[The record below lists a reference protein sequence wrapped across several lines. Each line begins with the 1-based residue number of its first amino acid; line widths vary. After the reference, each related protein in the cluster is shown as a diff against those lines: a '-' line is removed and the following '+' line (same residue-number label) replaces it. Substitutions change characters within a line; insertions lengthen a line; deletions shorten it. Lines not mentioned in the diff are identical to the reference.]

1 MLNLPLTFFPCFSW
15 LHCYSVYSDIIP
27 FRPAFKLSQLT
38 SYAHPTIIHIAW
50 INLILVNFFQFFF
63 CFRHIFLCLVV
74 KVLDSQSRSPMFK
87 NHWEASSLTQFH
99 SFDVCKWISE
109 ISGNLVVKSK
119 LPRGSGS
126 SLYAVEPR
134 PWEEAIKFFLFTI
147 LSDCSVQA
155 ILVLSLRE
163 NVSLWFLLIS
173 LLVHHQ
179 NSPIILPLI

>member
-63 CFRHIFLCLVV
+63 CFTHIFLCMVV
-74 KVLDSQSRSPMFK
+74 KVLDSQSRGPMFK
-87 NHWEASSLTQFH
+87 NHWEAPSLTQNFIL
-99 SFDVCKWISE
+99 SRSVKWISE

-119 LPRGSGS
+119 LPPGSGS
-126 SLYAVEPR
+126 NLYAVEPH
-134 PWEEAIKFFLFTI
+134 PSEGAIKFFKVFFIYYSFRLF
-147 LSDCSVQA
+147 CVN
-155 ILVLSLRE
+155 SLLLF
-163 NVSLWFLLIS
+163 NSFTSFFKLLIFY
-173 LLVHHQ
+173 
-179 NSPIILPLI
+179 